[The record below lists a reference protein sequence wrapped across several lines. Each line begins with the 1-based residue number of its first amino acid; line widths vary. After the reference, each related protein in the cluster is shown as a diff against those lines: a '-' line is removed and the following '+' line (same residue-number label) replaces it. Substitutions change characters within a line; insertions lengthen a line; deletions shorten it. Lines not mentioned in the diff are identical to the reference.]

1 MHVRVQRWG
10 HEGLKKEGKSM
21 TSKVSVSTLREPAL
35 APEGHLKIN
44 WVRAHMPVLNQLEK
58 EFGATKPFAGQRVA
72 MSIHLEAKTA
82 YMAMVFAAAG
92 AEVYL
97 TGSDPLS
104 TQDDVAAAVAEN
116 GIVTH
121 AWHGA
126 TQDEYLDHLNK
137 TLDAARPTLLLDD
150 GGDLTYLLHTSRQDL
165 ASGLIAGSEETSTG
179 VQRLRAMETD
189 GVLAFPMIAVNNAYM
204 KHLFDNRYG
213 TGQSTLESVMRNTN
227 LAIAGKTVVVGGYG
241 WCGKGVA
248 MRARGLGAR
257 VIVCEVNPIYANEAL
272 MDGMDVMP
280 MIEAAKKGDIF
291 ITVTGCEKV
300 IREEHFQVMKSGVI
314 LANAG
319 HFDAEICKPD
329 LEKLGGKPVRVR
341 KNVDSYTF
349 ADGRKVYLIGEG
361 RLANLAAG
369 DGHPAEVMDLSFA
382 VQFLTH
388 LWILENRAQLAK
400 QVIPVPLEIDTRVA
414 FTRLRALGIQIDA
427 LTGEQAKYVQSWKV

>member
-1 MHVRVQRWG
+1 MQ
-10 HEGLKKEGKSM
+10 
-21 TSKVSVSTLREPAL
+21 SKVGVSTLRNPAL
-35 APEGHLKIN
+35 AAEGHLKIN
-44 WVRAHMPVLNQLEK
+44 WVRAHMPILNQLEK
-58 EFGATKPFAGQRVA
+58 EFGATKPFAGHRVA

-92 AEVYL
+92 ADVYL
-97 TGSDPLS
+97 TGSNPLS
-104 TQDDVAAAVAEN
+104 TQDDVSAAVAEN
-116 GIVTH
+116 GVTVH

-126 TQDEYLDHLNK
+126 TDKEYFEQLHS

-150 GGDLTYLLHTSRQDL
+150 GGDLTYLLHTDRADL
-165 ASGLIAGSEETSTG
+165 AAGLIGGSEETSTG
-179 VQRLRAMETD
+179 VQRLRAMEAD
-189 GVLAFPMIAVNNAYM
+189 GVLKFPMVAVNNAYM

-227 LAIAGKTVVVGGYG
+227 LSVAGKTVVVGGYG

-248 MRARGLGAR
+248 MRAKGLGAR

-272 MDGMDVMP
+272 MDGYDVMP
-280 MIEAAKKGDIF
+280 MLEAARKGDIF

-300 IREEHFQVMKSGVI
+300 IRREHFEVMKNGAI

-319 HFDAEICKPD
+319 HFDAEISKPD
-329 LEKLGGKPVRVR
+329 LEALGGKPVRVR

-388 LWILENRAQLAK
+388 LWILENQAK
-400 QVIPVPLEIDTRVA
+400 LTNQVIPVPLEIDTRVA
-414 FTRLRALGIQIDA
+414 ETRLRALGVEIDR
-427 LTGEQAKYVQSWKV
+427 LTPEQAKYLNSWKV

>member
-1 MHVRVQRWG
+1 M
-10 HEGLKKEGKSM
+10 
-21 TSKVSVSTLREPAL
+21 SKVAVSTLRNPGL
-35 APEGHLKIN
+35 APEGHLKID
-44 WVRAHMPVLNQLEK
+44 WVRAHMPVLARLEK

-92 AEVYL
+92 ADVYL
-97 TGSDPLS
+97 TGSNPLS
-104 TQDDVAAAVAEN
+104 TQDDVAAAAAEN
-116 GIVTH
+116 GITVH
-121 AWHGA
+121 AWHAA
-126 TQDEYLDHLNK
+126 TGDEYLAHLNK

-150 GGDLTYLLHTSRQDL
+150 GGDLTYLLHTSRTEL
-165 ASGLIAGSEETSTG
+165 AAGLIGGSEETSTG
-179 VQRLRAMETD
+179 VQRLRAMEAE
-189 GVLAFPMIAVNNAYM
+189 GVLKLPMVAVNNAYM

-227 LAIAGKTVVVGGYG
+227 LSIAGKTVVVGGYG

-280 MIEAAKKGDIF
+280 MQEAAARGDIF
-291 ITVTGCEKV
+291 ITVTGCERV
-300 IREEHFQVMKSGVI
+300 IRAEHFAVMKDGVI

-319 HFDAEICKPD
+319 HFDAEISKSD
-329 LEKLGGKPVRVR
+329 LERLGGKPVTVR
-341 KNVDSYTF
+341 KNVESYTF

-388 LWILENRAQLAK
+388 LWILEHRAELTNT
-400 QVIPVPLEIDTRVA
+400 VIPVPLEIDTRVA
-414 FTRLRALGIQIDA
+414 ATRLRALGVAIDE
-427 LTGEQAKYVQSWKV
+427 LTPEQAKYIQSWQV

>member
-1 MHVRVQRWG
+1 M
-10 HEGLKKEGKSM
+10 S
-21 TSKVSVSTLREPAL
+21 SKVSVSTLRDPAL

-58 EFGATKPFAGQRVA
+58 EFSESKPFAGHRVA

-92 AEVYL
+92 ADVYL
-97 TGSDPLS
+97 TGSNPLS

-116 GIVTH
+116 GVTVH

-126 TQDEYLDHLNK
+126 TTEEYFDHLNK
-137 TLDAARPTLLLDD
+137 TLDAAKPTLLLDD
-150 GGDLTYLLHTSRQDL
+150 GGDLTYLLHTSRTEL
-165 ASGLIAGSEETSTG
+165 AGALIGGSEETSTG
-179 VQRLRAMETD
+179 VQRLRAMEKD
-189 GVLAFPMIAVNNAYM
+189 GVLRLPMVAVNNAYM
-204 KHLFDNRYG
+204 KHMFDNRYG

-227 LAIAGKTVVVGGYG
+227 LSIAGKTVVVGGYG

-248 MRARGLGAR
+248 LRAKGLGAR
-257 VIVCEVNPIYANEAL
+257 VIVCEVNPINANEAL
-272 MDGMDVMP
+272 MDGYDVMP
-280 MIEAAKKGDIF
+280 MREAAKKGDIF

-300 IREEHFQVMKSGVI
+300 IRREHFEVMKDGVI

-329 LEKLGGKPVRVR
+329 LEALGGKPVTVR
-341 KNVDSYTF
+341 KNVQSYTLEG
-349 ADGRKVYLIGEG
+349 GRRVYLIGEG

-388 LWILENRAQLAK
+388 LWILEHRASLTK
-400 QVIPVPLEIDTRVA
+400 TVIPVPYEIDRRVA
-414 FTRLRALGIQIDA
+414 ATRLRALGIAIDDLSA
-427 LTGEQAKYVQSWKV
+427 EQAKYLESWKV

>member
-1 MHVRVQRWG
+1 MSV
-10 HEGLKKEGKSM
+10 
-21 TSKVSVSTLREPAL
+21 SKVAESTLRNPGL
-35 APEGHLKIN
+35 APEGHLKID
-44 WVRAHMPVLNQLEK
+44 WVRAHMPILNQLEK
-58 EFGATKPFAGQRVA
+58 EFGQSKPFAGQRVA

-97 TGSDPLS
+97 TGSNPLS
-104 TQDDVAAAVAEN
+104 TQDDVAAAVAER
-116 GIVTH
+116 GVVVH
-121 AWHGA
+121 AWHAA
-126 TQDEYLDHLNK
+126 TSEEYFDHLNK
-137 TLDAARPTLLLDD
+137 TLDSAKPTLLLDD
-150 GGDLTYLLHTSRQDL
+150 GGDLTYLLHTSRTEL
-165 ASGLIAGSEETSTG
+165 AQSLIGGSEETSTG
-179 VQRLRAMETD
+179 VQRLRAMEQD
-189 GVLAFPMIAVNNAYM
+189 GVLRFPMVAVNNAYM

-227 LAIAGKTVVVGGYG
+227 LSVAGKTVVVGGYG

-248 MRARGLGAR
+248 MRAAGLGAR
-257 VIVCEVNPIYANEAL
+257 VIVCEVDPIKANEAY
-272 MDGMDVMP
+272 MDGYSVMP
-280 MIEAAKKGDIF
+280 MLEAARQGDIF

-300 IREEHFQVMKSGVI
+300 IRAEHFEVMKGGAI

-329 LEKLGGKPVRVR
+329 LERLGGKPVTVR
-341 KNVDSYTF
+341 KNVQSYTF

-388 LWILENRAQLAK
+388 LWILENRANLSK
-400 QVIPVPLEIDTRVA
+400 QVIPVPLEIDKRVA
-414 FTRLRALGIQIDA
+414 ATRLRALGVQIDE
-427 LTGEQAKYVQSWKV
+427 LTTEQAKYIQSWQV